1 MVVAAGPDEAGDDG
15 GGGRAGQADEHGF
28 VGNADLDVEAG
39 EAQRGAGGVDEGGE
53 PAQFG
58 GVDRFD
64 GGEVQRPLVD
74 DDRRGD
80 AEGDEVGERVV
91 LHAEF
96 GFGVGEA
103 GDAAVAAVEDHGD
116 EDEDGGEGEAPA
128 AVNRRKDGVEAAKE
142 RGGGEEVGQDVNGF

>member
-1 MVVAAGPDEAGDDG
+1 M
-15 GGGRAGQADEHGF
+15 
-28 VGNADLDVEAG
+28 
-39 EAQRGAGGVDEGGE
+39 
-53 PAQFG
+53 
-58 GVDRFD
+58 
-64 GGEVQRPLVD
+64 QRPLVD